1 MDLETLQ
8 GQIIDRVESY
18 GVNRKAAIQDAIE
31 GGRLLFM
38 ARGRLNHGVADWGA
52 EAQPPA

>member
-52 EAQPPA
+52 EPHPPA